1 MSSSHDEAPGRMSD
15 IDALTPQ
22 QRASI
27 PRLIRQALVVADY
40 GLVHDGC
47 PFCGQ
52 IVEHADDCVAL
63 VFGATRGRAIPE
75 G

>member
-1 MSSSHDEAPGRMSD
+1 MSSSHDEAARRTSD

-27 PRLIRQALVVADY
+27 PHLIRQAVAVANY

-52 IVEHADDCVAL
+52 IVEHTDDCVAL
-63 VFGATRGRAIPE
+63 LFGATTGRAIPE